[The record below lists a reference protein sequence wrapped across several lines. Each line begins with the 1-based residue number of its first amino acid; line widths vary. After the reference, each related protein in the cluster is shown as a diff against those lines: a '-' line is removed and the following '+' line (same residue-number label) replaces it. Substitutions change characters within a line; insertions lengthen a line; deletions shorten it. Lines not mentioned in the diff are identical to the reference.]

1 MINKFKE
8 RRVEEIATP
17 TIVVEGRYAAEDER
31 ATEHN
36 YSNPP
41 ELYEVLVP
49 IEPQPVFDTDNEIWN
64 WENDELKLNFFPSDT
79 LTLAKHSPLKPG
91 DVIKEEWCK
100 QETLD
105 KKKAWPEIWEI
116 QYHWDFEK
124 LPASTMPSS
133 LNHLC
138 HKVLAVLGVEE
149 REEILVS
156 GEGCEYMGD
165 EKWHFKYL
173 TTGEK

>member
-1 MINKFKE
+1 MINKFKD
-8 RRVEEIATP
+8 RRVKGCIRIKPAQGTS
-17 TIVVEGRYAAEDER
+17 TWVEPDRR
-31 ATEHN
+31 ATVHD

-41 ELYEVLVP
+41 DLYEVLVA
-49 IEPQPVFDTDNEIWN
+49 IEPQPPSHVDLCLTKNGKIMADDF
-64 WENDELKLNFFPSDT
+64 ENNLIYSDP
-79 LTLAKHSPLKPG
+79 PLKPG
-91 DVIKEEWCK
+91 DVIKG
-100 QETLD
+100 
-105 KKKAWPEIWEI
+105 
-116 QYHWDFEK
+116 
-124 LPASTMPSS
+124 
-133 LNHLC
+133 

>member
-91 DVIKEEWCK
+91 DVIKG
-100 QETLD
+100 
-105 KKKAWPEIWEI
+105 
-116 QYHWDFEK
+116 
-124 LPASTMPSS
+124 
-133 LNHLC
+133 

-149 REEILVS
+149 VAIPDTQPNQEFV
-156 GEGCEYMGD
+156 MVD
-165 EKWHFKYL
+165 DVWHFKYL
-173 TTGEK
+173 TTKGE